1 MTTQIW
7 KYPLNGMVC
16 DIQMPMEAK
25 VLTVQ
30 MQNRQ
35 PTIWVQ
41 VNPQNELETRHFT
54 LVGTGQEFDDTD
66 MKYIGTFQEVL
77 EGYPLVWHL
86 FEKVH

>member
-1 MTTQIW
+1 MTKQIW
-7 KYPLNGMVC
+7 KYPLKGMMT

-30 MQNRQ
+30 IQNDQ
-35 PTIWVQ
+35 PTIWAQ

-54 LVGTGQEFDDTD
+54 IVGTGHEFNDKD
-66 MKYIGTFQEVL
+66 MKYIGTFQDVP
-77 EGYPLVWHL
+77 GSIPFVWHL